1 MGHVRRRKLEG
12 GGTAYLARYR
22 GPDGRER
29 SKQFAKRSDAE
40 RFLCVAEVTKAEGSW
55 VDPAR
60 GRMHLRDWLGRFQE
74 SERRALR
81 PSPLARD
88 EVYVRTQ
95 ILPAFGDV
103 ALARIEHQA
112 IQTWVNELAERLAPT
127 TVHKCHQI
135 LRKTLAGAVRS
146 RLLMRN
152 PCDDVQL
159 PRVHLDEMRFIGPAE
174 IRLLAGTIDT
184 RYHAFGLLG
193 AYSGLRLG
201 DMAGLRSRRVDL
213 ERGRVEV
220 AEISVEINGTILFG
234 PPKTNA
240 GLRTVPTPDVVVKA
254 LHTARC
260 EQAHDDDLVFRAPG
274 GGPMRHRLFRQRFW
288 YPAVADVGLEGLRI
302 HDLRHTAVALWIA
315 AGASATEIAKR
326 AGHTSVVTVLDRYGH
341 LLPSTVDAV
350 TEALNRIANTV
361 ELPDQVRR

>member
-1 MGHVRRRKLEG
+1 LTRKGSEVQILYRPPQHRRSQRALARVPGTGAASSPRKVRGSAGSGRWDTYDDGSSKG

-60 GRMHLRDWLGRFQE
+60 GRMRLRDWLVRFQE

-81 PSPLARD
+81 PSTLARD

-174 IRLLAGTIDT
+174 VRLLAGTIDT
-184 RYHAFGLLG
+184 RYHAFVLLG
-193 AYSGLRLG
+193 AYSGTGWVVRRSDAARPCRVFERWG
-201 DMAGLRSRRVDL
+201 RFATVPDRHFWDRCRSRVRVRPPSRSIRLCVTRYRAAARADL
-213 ERGRVEV
+213 PQ
-220 AEISVEINGTILFG
+220 SVEE
-234 PPKTNA
+234 
-240 GLRTVPTPDVVVKA
+240 
-254 LHTARC
+254 LH
-260 EQAHDDDLVFRAPG
+260 
-274 GGPMRHRLFRQRFW
+274 
-288 YPAVADVGLEGLRI
+288 
-302 HDLRHTAVALWIA
+302 
-315 AGASATEIAKR
+315 S
-326 AGHTSVVTVLDRYGH
+326 
-341 LLPSTVDAV
+341 
-350 TEALNRIANTV
+350 
-361 ELPDQVRR
+361 